1 MRSNCLVYVLSSTDF
16 HYEKKKNWDYP
27 VKVCFVVEEARLKRQ
42 LLIGMKRHNV
52 ISSVRLKGFGLS
64 ASFTRSSS
72 ANTT

>member
-1 MRSNCLVYVLSSTDF
+1 MRSNYLVYVLSSTDL
-16 HYEKKKNWDYP
+16 HYERKKTWDYA

-64 ASFTRSSS
+64 ASFTRSST